1 MCKIL
6 SINKKKHH
14 FFTLIELLV
23 VIAIIAI
30 LAGMLL
36 PALQQAREKARAT
49 SCTNKIGQLAK
60 GLGMYSDDND
70 DYFCYHLYENYTKSG
85 YNLTF
90 DKFIAPYIASFSTA
104 VEAYEKRALLSNP
117 SKNDKEWKIF
127 KCDSESR
134 TGADIGF
141 DLTTNYVNN
150 SSLMASTN
158 TGNNALNGTPLK
170 RTMLK
175 KHSSVLAF
183 ADGWIDSITGTGSS
197 PNLFYAS
204 LWQLSLLNPD
214 VSSKQTMLHWRHNN
228 RYNASFV
235 DGHVTSIGKVNTPS
249 EIAWKS
255 QIHPSRPKIS
265 GARNYLFE

>member
-90 DKFIAPYIASFSTA
+90 DKFIAPYIAYPIQATIFIMKITKWQIITILIEIFSTIQFFT
-104 VEAYEKRALLSNP
+104 KR
-117 SKNDKEWKIF
+117 
-127 KCDSESR
+127 
-134 TGADIGF
+134 
-141 DLTTNYVNN
+141 
-150 SSLMASTN
+150 ST
-158 TGNNALNGTPLK
+158 
-170 RTMLK
+170 R
-175 KHSSVLAF
+175 
-183 ADGWIDSITGTGSS
+183 I
-197 PNLFYAS
+197 
-204 LWQLSLLNPD
+204 
-214 VSSKQTMLHWRHNN
+214 R
-228 RYNASFV
+228 
-235 DGHVTSIGKVNTPS
+235 
-249 EIAWKS
+249 
-255 QIHPSRPKIS
+255 
-265 GARNYLFE
+265 

>member
-1 MCKIL
+1 MKRKTH
-6 SINKKKHH
+6 NKNSH

-70 DYFCYHLYENYTKSG
+70 DFFCYHLFENYTKTG

-90 DKFIAPYIASFSTA
+90 DKFIAPYISSFTNA
-104 VEAYEKRALLSNP
+104 VDAYEKRALASDLDRNN
-117 SKNDKEWKIF
+117 KQWQIF
-127 KCDSESR
+127 KCDSEKK

-141 DLTTNYVNN
+141 DITSNYVNN

-158 TGNNALNGTPLK
+158 TGNAALNGIPLK

-175 KHSSVLAF
+175 RHSSVLAF

-197 PNLFYAS
+197 PNLYYAS
-204 LWQLSLLNPD
+204 LWQQSLLNPD

-235 DGHVTSIGKVNTPS
+235 DGHVTSIGKVSNPS
-249 EIAWKS
+249 EVAWKS